1 MSLVDKLIK
10 EVKALDAA
18 GKKKFSSA
26 MGGIFKGSAGGKSID
41 PLGNLTGAGDEL
53 SRRFEARQALLKTM
67 GLNAEQA
74 SEKISQLEEASRSL
88 FGQTNEGVEAFQ
100 ALGSSMQAFS
110 FISSATT
117 IELSKGAMVLEKFGV
132 STETLGGI
140 LDTAALSFGATE
152 KELMNLTN
160 ELGTVV
166 AKFPGQAAQISQNFK
181 NAQQNLAYDSGK
193 IMTVFKKLQATSS
206 QTGVSFATLTDKFG
220 ESMDSFDGSSKK
232 AGNLNAILGKSVFNS
247 IDLLGKSEAER
258 VETIIAGVKKNVNV
272 ESLKKNKFQLKSV
285 AAGLGLSVDDTRRL
299 LSGKTTVDA
308 ALKGKESKDPRV
320 KAQMMATEA
329 MSAQTMEL
337 SELTNLFKG
346 FQQPFTRMANFIS
359 GQQQENVMD
368 EIKNM
373 LPAGFLENRNIVNA
387 PDFMIAAQTMAE
399 TLIGQAPN
407 LYDQFL
413 EKMKLAQK
421 GNSGLLAFAEF
432 FKEKVVPVADL
443 SKEDSNKLN
452 KGVTGGGLT
461 ASEKSLVIISQKTT
475 TKAIELAKNLA
486 TGTAN
491 LASEVSKGVAQ
502 AINGTEYSV
511 KLEDSAGKIIGNGK
525 MTSTNPVKPSKL
537 ATAAGKP

>member
-26 MGGIFKGSAGGKSID
+26 MGGIFKGTAGGKSID

-53 SRRFEARQALLKTM
+53 TRRVEARQELLKTM
-67 GLNAEQA
+67 GANAEEA
-74 SEKISQLEEASRSL
+74 SAKISQLEEASFDL
-88 FGQTNEGVEAFQ
+88 FQSTEQGLQAFKS
-100 ALGSSMQAFS
+100 LGSSMQAFS
-110 FISSATT
+110 FISADTT
-117 IELSKGAMVLEKFGV
+117 IKLAEGAMVLEKFGV

-152 KELMNLTN
+152 KELMSLTK

-206 QTGVSFATLTDKFG
+206 QTGVSFDSLTNSFG
-220 ESMDSFDGSSKK
+220 TSMDSFGESSKK

-285 AAGLGLSVDDTRRL
+285 AAGLGLSVDETRRL

-320 KAQMMATEA
+320 KAQKMATEA
-329 MSAQTMEL
+329 MNAQTMEL
-337 SELTNLFKG
+337 SELSNMFREFRTPFQNLIIATSAE
-346 FQQPFTRMANFIS
+346 QRRALL
-359 GQQQENVMD
+359 D
-368 EIKNM
+368 EVKN
-373 LPAGFLENRNIVNA
+373 LAGGEFLKRSDIVNM
-387 PDFMIAAQTMAE
+387 PDLVAAFQSMSQSA
-399 TLIGQAPN
+399 
-407 LYDQFL
+407 
-413 EKMKLAQK
+413 LAD
-421 GNSGLLAFAEF
+421 NSRLREEF
-432 FKEKVVPVADL
+432 
-443 SKEDSNKLN
+443 NKLLSN
-452 KGVTGGGLT
+452 TTNGGAESFKALASFVKNNVSSYADMTPEERKRLNQGVTPGGLT
-461 ASEKSLVIISQKTT
+461 GSDKAVKQIVKGTTSAMKKLYKSVTHS
-475 TKAIELAKNLA
+475 AA
-486 TGTAN
+486 
-491 LASEVSKGVAQ
+491 EVGQHVAQ
-502 AINGTEYSV
+502 AIRGTEYSI

>member
-26 MGGIFKGSAGGKSID
+26 MGGIFKGTAGGKSID

-53 SRRFEARQALLKTM
+53 TRRVEARQELLKTM
-67 GLNAEQA
+67 GANAEEA
-74 SEKISQLEEASRSL
+74 SAKINQLEEASYKL
-88 FGQTNEGVEAFQ
+88 FQSTEQGLQAFKS
-100 ALGSSMQAFS
+100 LGSSMQAFS
-110 FISSATT
+110 FISADTT
-117 IELSKGAMVLEKFGV
+117 IKLAEGAMVLEKFGV
-132 STETLGGI
+132 NTETLGGI

-152 KELMNLTN
+152 KELISLTN

-166 AKFPGQAAQISQNFK
+166 ARFPGQAAQISQNFK

-206 QTGVSFATLTDKFG
+206 QTGVSFDSLTNSFG
-220 ESMDSFDGSSKK
+220 TSMDSFGESSKK

-285 AAGLGLSVDDTRRL
+285 AAGLGLSVDETRRL

-320 KAQMMATEA
+320 KAQKMATEA
-329 MSAQTMEL
+329 MNAQTMEL
-337 SELTNLFKG
+337 SELSNMFREFRTPFQNLIIATSAEQRRALLDEVKNLAGGEFLKRSDIVNMPDLVAAFQSMSQSALADNDRLREEFNKLLSSTEKGGSAESFKAL
-346 FQQPFTRMANFIS
+346 ANFVGKNIS
-359 GQQQENVMD
+359 SY
-368 EIKNM
+368 
-373 LPAGFLENRNIVNA
+373 AGMTSEER
-387 PDFMIAAQTMAE
+387 
-399 TLIGQAPN
+399 
-407 LYDQFL
+407 
-413 EKMKLAQK
+413 K
-421 GNSGLLAFAEF
+421 S
-432 FKEKVVPVADL
+432 
-443 SKEDSNKLN
+443 LN
-452 KGVTGGGLT
+452 QGVTPGGLT
-461 ASEKSLVIISQKTT
+461 GSDKAVKQIVKGTTSAMKKLYKSVTHS
-475 TKAIELAKNLA
+475 A
-486 TGTAN
+486 T
-491 LASEVSKGVAQ
+491 EVGQHVAQ
-502 AINGTEYSV
+502 AIRGTEYSI